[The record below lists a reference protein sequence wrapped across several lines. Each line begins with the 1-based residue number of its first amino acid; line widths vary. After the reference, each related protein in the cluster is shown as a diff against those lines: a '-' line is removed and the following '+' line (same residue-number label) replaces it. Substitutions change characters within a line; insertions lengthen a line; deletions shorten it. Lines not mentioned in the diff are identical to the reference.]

1 MLLVI
6 CQLNCDVNLVP
17 RSLTDE
23 ANQEIWVQD
32 YLDIFVLKTRNVIGA
47 FRSVYCHRQ
56 SFIVRQIAVCP
67 VILS

>member
-6 CQLNCDVNLVP
+6 CQLNRDVNLVP

-23 ANQEIWVQD
+23 ANQKIWVQD
-32 YLDIFVLKTRNVIGA
+32 YRDILKTRNVIGA

-56 SFIVRQIAVCP
+56 SFIVRQIVVCP

>member
-6 CQLNCDVNLVP
+6 CQLNRDVNLVP

-56 SFIVRQIAVCP
+56 SFIVRQIVVCP

>member
-6 CQLNCDVNLVP
+6 CQLNRDVNLVP

-56 SFIVRQIAVCP
+56 SFIVRQTAVCP

>member
-6 CQLNCDVNLVP
+6 CQLNRDVNLVP

-32 YLDIFVLKTRNVIGA
+32 YLDIFVLKTHNVIGA

-56 SFIVRQIAVCP
+56 SFIVRQIVVCP

>member
-6 CQLNCDVNLVP
+6 CQLNRDVNLVP

-32 YLDIFVLKTRNVIGA
+32 YRDILKTLNVIGA
-47 FRSVYCHRQ
+47 FRFVYCHRQ
-56 SFIVRQIAVCP
+56 SFIVRQIVVCP

>member
-6 CQLNCDVNLVP
+6 CQLNRDVNLVP

-23 ANQEIWVQD
+23 ANQEIWLQD
-32 YLDIFVLKTRNVIGA
+32 YRDILKTRNVIGA
-47 FRSVYCHRQ
+47 FQSVYCHRQ
-56 SFIVRQIAVCP
+56 SFNVRQTVVCP